1 MKLKYRIGVS
11 VAVIAA
17 LSACSAAP
25 KRIESLEMA
34 RTIVPQV
41 ETSARAGVAAT
52 HVANAR
58 KSLDMA
64 NRLVE
69 SGGQRPDIE
78 YEAETALMNAQIAQE
93 KILTAEA
100 QEQIESG
107 TAKRQ
112 AVLLQ
117 ARERDIER
125 SASDARDASAQ
136 ADASRLNADA
146 SQQRADSLETELAD
160 LRAKRTER
168 GVVLT
173 LGDVLFDTG
182 QAVIRTGAYG
192 TLDRLAATLKD
203 RPARSV
209 IIEGH
214 TDNVGSDTTNALLS
228 EQRAQSVQSA
238 LLQRGVASSQ
248 VSALGKGES
257 SPVADNATVDGRQQN
272 RRVELI
278 FTEDGTHTAVDHL

>member
-1 MKLKYRIGVS
+1 MKLQYRICVS

-34 RTIVPQV
+34 RTMVSQL
-41 ETSARAGVAAT
+41 ESSARAGVAAT
-52 HVANAR
+52 NIAKAR
-58 KSLDMA
+58 KSLDTA
-64 NRLVE
+64 NRLVD
-69 SGGQRPDIE
+69 SGGQLRDVE
-78 YEAETALMNAQIAQE
+78 YEAKTALMNAQIAQE

-100 QEQIESG
+100 QEQIENG

-125 SASDARDASAQ
+125 SASHAKDANALAET
-136 ADASRLNADA
+136 SRLNANA
-146 SQQRADSLETELAD
+146 SQERADSLAQELAD
-160 LRAKRTER
+160 LQAKRTER

-192 TLDRLAATLKD
+192 TLDRLAAALKD

-214 TDNVGSDTTNALLS
+214 TDNVGSDAQNSRLS
-228 EQRAQSVQSA
+228 EQRAQSVQTA
-238 LLQRGVASSQ
+238 LLQRGVATSQ
-248 VSALGKGES
+248 VSAVGKGES
-257 SPVADNATVDGRQQN
+257 TPIADNETAVGRQQN

-278 FTEDGTHTAVDHL
+278 FPEDGTHSAIISR

>member
-17 LSACSAAP
+17 LSACTAAP

-34 RTIVPQV
+34 RALVPQV
-41 ETSARAGVAAT
+41 ETSARSGVAAT
-52 HVANAR
+52 HIANAR

-64 NRLVE
+64 NRLVD
-69 SGGQRPDIE
+69 SGGPLPDIE
-78 YEAETALMNAQIAQE
+78 FEAETALMNAQIAQE
-93 KILTAEA
+93 KILTAQA

-112 AVLLQ
+112 AVQLQ
-117 ARERDIER
+117 AREREIDR
-125 SASDARDASAQ
+125 SASNARDSKAL
-136 ADASRLNADA
+136 ADASRLDADA
-146 SQQRADSLETELAD
+146 SKQRADSLEEELAD

-192 TLDRLAATLKD
+192 TLDRLATTLKD

-214 TDNVGSDTTNALLS
+214 TDNVGSDANNTRLS
-228 EQRAQSVQSA
+228 EQRAHSVQAA
-238 LLQRGVASSQ
+238 LLQRGVATSQ
-248 VSALGKGES
+248 VSAVGKGES
-257 SPVADNATVDGRQQN
+257 TPIASNDTDGGRQQN

-278 FTEDGTHTAVDHL
+278 FTEDGTHTAVDRL

>member
-1 MKLKYRIGVS
+1 MKLNYRIGVG
-11 VAVIAA
+11 VAVMAA
-17 LSACSAAP
+17 LSACSATP
-25 KRIESLEMA
+25 KRIEALEMA
-34 RTIVPQV
+34 RTMVPQV

-52 HVANAR
+52 NVANAR

-64 NRLVE
+64 NRLVD
-69 SGGQRPDIE
+69 SGGQLPDIE

-93 KILTAEA
+93 KILTAQA

-107 TAKRQ
+107 TAARQ

-117 ARERDIER
+117 AREREIER
-125 SASDARDASAQ
+125 SAG
-136 ADASRLNADA
+136 NADA
-146 SQQRADSLETELAD
+146 SQQRADSLEAELAD

-182 QAVIRTGAYG
+182 QTVIRAGAYG
-192 TLDRLAATLKD
+192 TLDRLASTLKD

-214 TDNVGSDTTNALLS
+214 TDDVGSQSSNVRLS
-228 EQRAQSVQSA
+228 EQRAQSVQTA
-238 LLQRGVASSQ
+238 LLQRGVATSQ
-248 VSALGKGES
+248 VSAVGRGES
-257 SPVADNATVDGRQQN
+257 APIAGNDTASGRQQN

-278 FTEDGTHTAVDHL
+278 FTEDGTHTAVDDHTS